1 MLGSDAVTL
10 LCLQGSEAATWSQVL
25 PSRRALQGGRM
36 ELRGHHQG
44 KFSLNFCASFCRI
57 VDP

>member
-1 MLGSDAVTL
+1 MLESDAVTL
-10 LCLQGSEAATWSQVL
+10 LYLQGSEAATWSQVL

-44 KFSLNFCASFCRI
+44 KFVPRIFSSSCRI
-57 VDP
+57 VEP